1 MNNLNSVLIEGVLKE
16 NAQLHKM
23 PNGKSVCTILVMSKR
38 FIQGKGK
45 PHEVVSHFTVEVSGN
60 LCDMTYVKGGDDF
73 PDFDKIVV
81 PPEVLQRIA
90 KRKQDSTPLSISVSG
105 KDVCFNIG
113 SASVTTATFSEEFIK
128 FIRNADEFPEKYP
141 LSFTMDRVLL
151 LESLGQVSIATEIWK
166 PAVNIELSSGTLA
179 LHTGDDDCSANTEIP
194 CDYSGENMVLAFH
207 VKYFTE
213 IIEHICTERVT
224 IRFDAKKESVVILPV
239 AEQNC
244 FYFLAQRKKQCLI

>member
-1 MNNLNSVLIEGVLKE
+1 MRLKDFKEMINRTIFCASSGIISPPSAHWKDGKVLLEKI
-16 NAQLHKM
+16 
-23 PNGKSVCTILVMSKR
+23 
-38 FIQGKGK
+38 
-45 PHEVVSHFTVEVSGN
+45 SGN
-60 LCDMTYVKGGDDF
+60 LIIAVLNNYNNSRLGFFSRNVGDDF

-81 PPEVLQRIA
+81 PPQVLQ
-90 KRKQDSTPLSISVSG
+90 KVTGRKQDTAPLSISISG
-105 KDVCFNIG
+105 KVVNFNIG
-113 SASVTTATFSEEFIK
+113 SASITTTTFSEEFIK
-128 FIRNADEFPEKYP
+128 FIRNADEFPKKYP
-141 LSFTMDRVLL
+141 LSFTVDRVLL

-224 IRFDAKKESVVILPV
+224 IIFDVKKETVVILPMP
-239 AEQNC
+239 EQNC
-244 FYFLAQRKKQCLI
+244 FYFLAQRKRW